1 MIVSAL
7 ICICIILACAFII
20 TLIKVLLMKKAAIE
34 IFEEMEE
41 KLKNDIYYVQN
52 MSFFFDVKIIFMT
65 IKCVLF
71 SKNVYRDVTNKGEAV
86 EREDD
91 TDKAVK

>member
-1 MIVSAL
+1 
-7 ICICIILACAFII
+7 
-20 TLIKVLLMKKAAIE
+20 
-34 IFEEMEE
+34 
-41 KLKNDIYYVQN
+41 

>member
-41 KLKNDIYYVQN
+41 KLKND
-52 MSFFFDVKIIFMT
+52 
-65 IKCVLF
+65 
-71 SKNVYRDVTNKGEAV
+71 TNTLITVSTSDNIHAAGRINSPAAFK
-86 EREDD
+86 ERGRLLC
-91 TDKAVK
+91 KRL